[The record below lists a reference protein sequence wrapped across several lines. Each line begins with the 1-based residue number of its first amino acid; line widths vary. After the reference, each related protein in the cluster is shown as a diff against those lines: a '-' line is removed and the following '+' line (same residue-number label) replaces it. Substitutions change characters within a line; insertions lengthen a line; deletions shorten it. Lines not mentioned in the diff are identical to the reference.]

1 MVTNKGKLFVLGQR
15 RPTDTKGKPEDDV
28 DALFRLPLAE
38 FTGARNA
45 LAAKLKKSGRGD
57 EAVRVK
63 ALAKPSISAWA
74 VNQLY
79 WNHREAFDRLIA
91 SAER

>member
-1 MVTNKGKLFVLGQR
+1 MPRNSK
-15 RPTDTKGKPEDDV
+15 TKVERNDVDDEV

-38 FTGARNA
+38 FTSARNA

-57 EAVRVK
+57 EATRVK
-63 ALAKPSISAWA
+63 ALAKPQISDVG

-79 WNHREAFDRLIA
+79 WIIA
-91 SAER
+91 KSER